1 MNQCSFSRIGLAVVL
16 SVAVLVLP
24 VKAEE
29 QGATFLKLLQGLTQN
44 TQTVDNKANAQRRV
58 PFSQGEIQLSFA
70 PLVQQTAPS
79 VVNVYAERMAK
90 QRSSPFEG
98 DPFFEQF
105 FGRSFKQA
113 PQRMQSSL
121 GSGVIVDKSGLIVT
135 NFHVIE
141 GADQIRIALANGREF
156 KCDVMLADK
165 QLDLAVLKIDSG
177 VELPALPMG
186 DSDSI
191 AIGDLVL
198 AIGNPFGVGQTTTSG
213 IISATARGQIGVSD
227 FGFFIQTDA
236 SINPGNSGGALIGM
250 DGQLIGIN
258 SAIFSR
264 GGGSNGIGFAIPS
277 NMVKAVVAQAASGAK
292 EFQRPWIGAEFE
304 PVTADIADAL
314 GMARP
319 FGAIVTS
326 VAKDGPS
333 ASAGLKA
340 GDIVLAVNGTEIQHP
355 DALGYRLMVHQAGET
370 IEFSVRRKAKDII
383 VPVTLS
389 KKSENLAPQ
398 NLVIQGISPFAG
410 SVLADD
416 GKGNGVLIS
425 DVTRGSPA
433 ENTGFQPGDRI
444 VALNGEEM
452 VTAADVMRAT
462 SEETR
467 WWRFTI
473 NRNGAII
480 KQMLRF

>member
-1 MNQCSFSRIGLAVVL
+1 MKHRIFGITGTALLVL
-16 SVAVLVLP
+16 CLLVLP
-24 VKAEE
+24 LQAEE
-29 QGATFLKLLQGLTQN
+29 QNSAFSKLLKGLSGN
-44 TQTVDNKANAQRRV
+44 TQSSATNTALQRRV
-58 PFSQGEIQLSFA
+58 PFSQGEVQLSFA
-70 PLVQQTAPS
+70 PLVKQTAPS
-79 VVNVYAERMAK
+79 VVNVYAERMAQ
-90 QRSSPFEG
+90 QRQSPFEG

-105 FGRSFKQA
+105 FGRKFQQA

-121 GSGVIVDKSGLIVT
+121 GSGVIVDKSGVIVT

-141 GADQIRIALANGREF
+141 GADQIKIALPDGREF

-165 QLDLAVLKIDSG
+165 QLDLAVLKINAG
-177 VELPALPMG
+177 VALTALPMG
-186 DSDSI
+186 DSDAI

-213 IISATARGQIGVSD
+213 IISATARSQIGVSD

-250 DGQLIGIN
+250 DGQLLGIN

-304 PVTADIADAL
+304 PVTPDIADAL
-314 GMARP
+314 GMERP

-333 ASAGLKA
+333 AEAGLKA
-340 GDIVLAVNGTEIQHP
+340 GDVVLAVNGTEIQHP
-355 DALGYRLMVHQAGET
+355 DALGYRLVVHQAGET
-370 IEFSVRRKAKDII
+370 IELSIRRKAQTIM
-383 VPVTLS
+383 VPVTLT
-389 KKSENLAPQ
+389 KKPEGSASGQ
-398 NLVIQGISPFAG
+398 LVVEGQSPFAG
-410 SVLADD
+410 AVLGDD
-416 GKGNGVLIS
+416 GKGNGVPII
-425 DVTRGSPA
+425 DIARGSPA

-444 VALNGEEM
+444 VALNGNEM
-452 VTAADVMRAT
+452 ATAEDVIRAT

>member
-1 MNQCSFSRIGLAVVL
+1 MTHRLFARSAATVFSIAL
-16 SVAVLVLP
+16 LVLP
-24 VKAEE
+24 VRAEE
-29 QGATFLKLLQGLTQN
+29 RGSAFSKLLKGLTQN
-44 TQTVDNKANAQRRV
+44 PQSVEANAETQRRV

-90 QRSSPFEG
+90 QRTSPFEG

-141 GADQIRIALANGREF
+141 GADQIRIAMPDGREF

-165 QLDLAVLKIDSG
+165 QLDLAVLKIDAG
-177 VELPALPMG
+177 VDLPALPMG
-186 DSDSI
+186 DSDAI

-304 PVTADIADAL
+304 AVTADIADAL

-333 ASAGLKA
+333 ADAGLKA
-340 GDIVLAVNGTEIQHP
+340 GDVVLAVNGTEIQHP
-355 DALGYRLMVHQAGET
+355 DALGYRLMVHQAGEA
-370 IEFSVRRKAKDII
+370 IELSIRRKSKDII

-389 KKSENLAPQ
+389 KKPQ
-398 NLVIQGISPFAG
+398 GAASAKLVVEGGSPFAG

-416 GKGNGVLIS
+416 GKGNGVLIA
-425 DVTRGSPA
+425 DIARGSPA

-444 VALNGEEM
+444 VALNGDEM
-452 VTAADVMRAT
+452 ATAQDVIRAT

>member
-1 MNQCSFSRIGLAVVL
+1 MKHRLTSHFGIALLGASLLA
-16 SVAVLVLP
+16 SP
-24 VKAEE
+24 SQAEE
-29 QGATFLKLLQGLTQN
+29 QNSTFSKLLNGLSGT
-44 TQTVDNKANAQRRV
+44 TQTADAQRRV
-58 PFSQGEIQLSFA
+58 PFSQGEMQLSFA

-79 VVNVYAERMAK
+79 VVNVYAERMAQ
-90 QRSSPFEG
+90 QRQSPFEG

-105 FGRSFKQA
+105 FGRKFNQA

-121 GSGVIVDKSGLIVT
+121 GSGVIVDKSGVIVT

-141 GADQIRIALANGREF
+141 GADQIKIALPDGREF

-165 QLDLAVLKIDSG
+165 QLDLAVLKIQGG
-177 VELPALPMG
+177 VELSALPIG

-213 IISATARGQIGVSD
+213 IISATARSQIGVSD

-250 DGQLIGIN
+250 NGELIGIN
-258 SAIFSR
+258 TAIFSR

-292 EFQRPWIGAEFE
+292 EFQRPWIGSEFE

-314 GMARP
+314 GMERP

-326 VAKDGPS
+326 VAKEGPS
-333 ASAGLKA
+333 ANAGLKP
-340 GDIVLAVNGTEIQHP
+340 GDVVLAVNGTEIQHP
-355 DALGYRLMVHQAGET
+355 DALGYRLVLHQVGET
-370 IEFSVRRKAKDII
+370 IELSVRRKADTLTL
-383 VPVTLS
+383 PVTLS
-389 KKSENLAPQ
+389 KKPEGHASS
-398 NLVIQGISPFAG
+398 NLVVEGKSPFAG
-410 SVLADD
+410 AVLADD
-416 GKGNGVLIS
+416 GKDEGVLIA
-425 DVTRGSPA
+425 DIARGSPA

-444 VALNGEEM
+444 VALNGDEM
-452 VTAADVMRAT
+452 ASAEDVIRAT
-462 SEETR
+462 SQETR
-467 WWRFTI
+467 WWRFTV

>member
-1 MNQCSFSRIGLAVVL
+1 MKKRFAAQFCAAVL
-16 SVAVLVLP
+16 SVLTLVSPLH
-24 VKAEE
+24 AEE
-29 QGATFLKLLQGLTQN
+29 SGSAFSKLLKGLSSKTES
-44 TQTVDNKANAQRRV
+44 ANVQRRV

-79 VVNVYAERMAK
+79 VVNVYAERMAQ
-90 QRSSPFEG
+90 QRTSPFED

-105 FGRSFKQA
+105 FGRKFNQA

-121 GSGVIVDKSGLIVT
+121 GSGVIVDKSGVIVT
-135 NFHVIE
+135 NFHVIA
-141 GADQIRIALANGREF
+141 GADQIKIALPDGREF
-156 KCDVMLADK
+156 KCEIMLADK
-165 QLDLAVLKIDSG
+165 ELDLAVLKINAGLD
-177 VELPALPMG
+177 LPALPIG
-186 DSDSI
+186 DSDAI

-213 IISATARGQIGVSD
+213 IISATARSQIGVSD

-250 DGQLIGIN
+250 DGQLLGIN

-304 PVTADIADAL
+304 PVTPEIAEAL

-326 VAKDGPS
+326 VAKEGPS
-333 ASAGLKA
+333 MDAGLKA
-340 GDIVLAVNGTEIQHP
+340 GDVVLAVNGTEIQHP
-355 DALGYRLMVHQAGET
+355 DALGYRLAVHQAGET
-370 IEFSVRRKAKDII
+370 IELSIQRKLKTITM
-383 VPVTLS
+383 PVTLT
-389 KKSENLAPQ
+389 KKPEGSAAGK
-398 NLVIQGISPFAG
+398 LVIEGQSPFAG
-410 SVLADD
+410 AVVADD
-416 GKGNGVLIS
+416 GKGNGVPIV
-425 DVTRGSPA
+425 DIARGSPA

-444 VALNGEEM
+444 VALNGDEM
-452 VTAADVMRAT
+452 TSAEDVIRAT

-467 WWRFTI
+467 WWRFTV

>member
-1 MNQCSFSRIGLAVVL
+1 MKYRIVAQAATAILSLGLLVVPL
-16 SVAVLVLP
+16 Q
-24 VKAEE
+24 AEE
-29 QGATFLKLLQGLTQN
+29 QTGAFSKLLKGLSQN
-44 TQTVDNKANAQRRV
+44 TENVDVASQRRV
-58 PFSQGEIQLSFA
+58 PFSQGEIQLSYA

-79 VVNVYAERMAK
+79 VVNVYAERMAQ
-90 QRSSPFEG
+90 QRRSPFDG

-105 FGRSFKQA
+105 FGKKFQEA

-121 GSGVIVDKSGLIVT
+121 GSGVIVDESGVIVT

-141 GADQIRIALANGREF
+141 GADQIRIAMADGREF
-156 KCDVMLADK
+156 KCAVMLADK
-165 QLDLAVLKIDSG
+165 QLDLAVLKIDAG
-177 VELPALPMG
+177 AALPALPIG
-186 DSDSI
+186 NSDAI
-191 AIGDLVL
+191 EIGDLVL

-213 IISATARGQIGVSD
+213 IISATARSQIGVSD

-277 NMVKAVVAQAASGAK
+277 NMVKAVLAQAASGAK
-292 EFQRPWIGAEFE
+292 AFERPWIGAEFDA
-304 PVTADIADAL
+304 VTPDIADAL
-314 GMARP
+314 GMERP

-326 VAKDGPS
+326 VAQNGPS
-333 ASAGLKA
+333 NSAGLKA
-340 GDIVLAVNGTEIQHP
+340 GDVVLAVNGTEIQHP
-355 DALGYRLMVHQAGET
+355 DALGYRLLVHQAGEE
-370 IEFSVRRKAKDII
+370 IELSVRRKTQTII
-383 VPVTLS
+383 LPITLT
-389 KKSENLAPQ
+389 KKPEDKALGKLIVEGQ
-398 NLVIQGISPFAG
+398 SPFAG
-410 SVLADD
+410 AVLTDD
-416 GKGNGVLIS
+416 GKGQGVLIA
-425 DVTRGSPA
+425 DIARGSPA

-444 VALNGEEM
+444 VALNGDEM
-452 VTAADVMRAT
+452 KSSKDVIRAT

-473 NRNGAII
+473 DRNGAII